1 MSIAMSGAGD
11 RTYHSPEGCGLT
23 PQPASHVPLR
33 PRTRPSDFPLPRKG
47 GEGLKVRRQVAPT
60 ELKPRPKTVKFTN
73 GAQAEAPRR
82 LGLSHTDLGY
92 KIVKY
97 GISDCE
103 DKSVEYA
110 PADYPPS

>member
-1 MSIAMSGAGD
+1 M
-11 RTYHSPEGCGLT
+11 
-23 PQPASHVPLR
+23 
-33 PRTRPSDFPLPRKG
+33 
-47 GEGLKVRRQVAPT
+47 RRQVAPT

-103 DKSVEYA
+103 G
-110 PADYPPS
+110 